1 MRIRVLVVLLAFSSL
16 ALAADPAADRAALL
30 KIHIQER
37 EGHLKGDAA
46 LIAVALAP
54 TLKELH
60 GGRVDSID
68 RSKAI
73 QDFSEYFKRVKYS
86 SWDDVTEPE
95 ITISPDG
102 QLAWVISQIKYEVA
116 PADHPEQKQSYFNSS
131 IETFEKG
138 PSGWQMT
145 AIAASAGR

>member
-1 MRIRVLVVLLAFSSL
+1 
-16 ALAADPAADRAALL
+16 
-30 KIHIQER
+30 
-37 EGHLKGDAA
+37 
-46 LIAVALAP
+46 
-54 TLKELH
+54 LKELH

-102 QLAWVISQIKYEVA
+102 QLVWVISQIKYEVA